1 MDKRLGVSYTLV
13 MGLVSPQRGSPAR
26 QRGFSVLWPGC
37 GEIQHPQG
45 EYVGCLVEQLPHP
58 GRLRRK
64 TMDANEELNDIPV
77 GELSRDDVEILNKLC
92 RLTPK
97 QLRKVADF
105 QERLAGKEVRA

>member
-1 MDKRLGVSYTLV
+1 
-13 MGLVSPQRGSPAR
+13 
-26 QRGFSVLWPGC
+26 
-37 GEIQHPQG
+37 
-45 EYVGCLVEQLPHP
+45 
-58 GRLRRK
+58 
-64 TMDANEELNDIPV
+64 MDANEELNDIPV